1 VGTPLRVSRPSRE
14 EMEKVQ
20 RMSSAPTPQVQRQQV
35 DQVVNQL
42 VDAFGATEVPAR
54 SVEIK
59 NPGEPASPKQLGMIR
74 AMLRGKEITETS
86 DVVDL
91 CGATIGRLIE
101 KMDDL
106 TKGEASQLITAF
118 K

>member
-1 VGTPLRVSRPSRE
+1 
-14 EMEKVQ
+14 
-20 RMSSAPTPQVQRQQV
+20 
-35 DQVVNQL
+35 
-42 VDAFGATEVPAR
+42 
-54 SVEIK
+54 
-59 NPGEPASPKQLGMIR
+59 MIR